1 MLYPP
6 LYGFYRDRDRV
17 VRDGIADLR
26 GAWASHPEDT
36 ALGELVK
43 DLTSRSTEF
52 ARLWPKRCV
61 RVNGR
66 GLRPLLHPRVG
77 PLTVEYEVLTP
88 LQNPDQRVII
98 YRAADRASQAAMD
111 AIAREAERPAPGAAT
126 SPAVA
131 GDPH

>member
-52 ARLWPKRCV
+52 ARLWPK
-61 RVNGR
+61 
-66 GLRPLLHPRVG
+66 
-77 PLTVEYEVLTP
+77 
-88 LQNPDQRVII
+88 
-98 YRAADRASQAAMD
+98 
-111 AIAREAERPAPGAAT
+111 
-126 SPAVA
+126 
-131 GDPH
+131 